1 MSKEKIS
8 KWEMNDTQKKFV
20 AVLRENSELYPDGMT
35 LREIKKVAGLE
46 FKTGSINTLTS
57 KGIVSTD
64 GEKRTFV
71 ADIVYDGEVIG
82 HKTYN
87 DTVYK
92 LVA

>member
-1 MSKEKIS
+1 MADKKS
-8 KWEMNDTQKKFV
+8 WEMNDTQKSFV
-20 AVLRENSELYPDGMT
+20 NILKENEGAYPDGMT
-35 LREIKKVAGLE
+35 LREIKKVSGIA
-46 FKTGSINTLTS
+46 FKTGSINTLKS

-64 GEKRTFV
+64 GKREFV

-82 HKTYN
+82 HKTYS

>member
-1 MSKEKIS
+1 MAEK
-8 KWEMNDTQKKFV
+8 KWEMNDTQKEFV
-20 AVLRENSELYPDGMT
+20 KILGENPDGLT
-35 LREIKKVAGLE
+35 LREINKRYGKA
-46 FKTGSINTLTS
+46 FKSGSINTLSS
-57 KGIVSTD
+57 KGLVNTD
-64 GEKRTFV
+64 GVRTFV

>member
-1 MSKEKIS
+1 MADR
-8 KWEMNDTQKKFV
+8 KWEPNETQNEFLKI
-20 AVLRENSELYPDGMT
+20 LGENPDGLT
-35 LREIKKVAGLE
+35 LREIAKKTGKV
-46 FKTGSINTLTS
+46 FKSGSINTLSS
-57 KGIVSTD
+57 KGLVDSD
-64 GEKRTFV
+64 GVRTFV